1 MSEMAPAKGPMGK
14 LNGWLHGLFDSDMFT
29 AKQILKIFYPLLLDQ
44 FSIHLIMAVS
54 TALVSSVGQAALAA
68 VSMVNTLSFVVTA
81 VMFALSA
88 GGGVIIAQ
96 AKGSGDEER
105 LRKAVGTA
113 AFLATVSMLVI
124 SVVLYFTAEPVI
136 NLLYGNAEPLLKEYA
151 VHYMKLL
158 MLSMVPYAL
167 FHALFTAFRSVGDS
181 KTSLILTLYINIS
194 HLALSILFI
203 NVLGMGVTGSGL
215 SLIVARV
222 IGVVVALWWVFKPTG
237 SVRLKVRDLMG
248 VDRNVARPI
257 IKLSIPFCVEQLL
270 FQGGMVAVQGY
281 LSNWGTTPEMATL
294 GLAAHAVASSVVNL
308 YNASCSCISQMTGTV
323 CGQCIGAG
331 KIELAKRYKE
341 SMVKGGRLVLL
352 LTVLVLFPLTP
363 LILKLYNPNP
373 EAVRMI
379 YMMLMLAVFPMPI
392 IWCNVNVPAT
402 MMCSAGDVQYS
413 TYTSLLA
420 LLVGRVCVGYVL
432 TIVLNLGP
440 VGIWLAQLLELFIRV
455 VLLEKRYRSGK
466 WMRFITNQKKAEAAG

>member
-1 MSEMAPAKGPMGK
+1 MSETASARGPMGK
-14 LNGWLHGLFDSDMFT
+14 LNGWLHRLFDSDMFT
-29 AKQILKIFYPLLLDQ
+29 TKQILKIFYPLLLDQ
-44 FSIHLIMAVS
+44 FSIHLIMALSTSLVS
-54 TALVSSVGQAALAA
+54 TVGQAALAA

-88 GGGVIIAQ
+88 GGVIIAQ

-113 AFLATVSMLVI
+113 AFLSTVSMLVV
-124 SVVLYFTAEPVI
+124 SVVLYFTAEPLI
-136 NLLYGNAEPLLKEYA
+136 NLLYANSEPLLKEYA

-194 HLALSILFI
+194 HLVLSILFI

-222 IGVVVALWWVFKPTG
+222 VGGAVALWWVFKPTG
-237 SVRLKVRDLMG
+237 SLRLKVRDLIRI
-248 VDRNVARPI
+248 DREVARPI
-257 IKLSIPFCVEQLL
+257 IKLSIPFCMEQVL
-270 FQGGMVAVQGY
+270 FQGGMVMVQGY

-308 YNASCSCISQMTGTV
+308 YHASSNCILQMTGTV

-331 KIELAKRYKE
+331 KIELAKRYKQ
-341 SMVKGGRLVLL
+341 SMIKGGRLVLL
-352 LTVLVLFPLTP
+352 LTVLVLFPMTP
-363 LILKLYNPNP
+363 LVLKLYNPNP
-373 EAVRMI
+373 EAMRMI
-379 YMMLMLAVFPMPI
+379 YMMLIVAVFPLPI
-392 IWCNVNVPAT
+392 IWCNANVTST

-420 LLVGRVCVGYVL
+420 MLVGRVCVGYVL
-432 TIVLNLGP
+432 TIVLNMGP
-440 VGIWLAQLLELFIRV
+440 VGIWLSQLLELCIRV
-455 VLLEKRYRSGK
+455 VLMEKRYRGEK
-466 WMRFITNQKKAEAAG
+466 WMRFIDQQKKAEAAG